1 MAIKYSKGTEILK
14 KQSDVYTLISQ
25 IQIKTTVTIQTQWK
39 FLEDVNRWKKIFF
52 MWYLKEVN
60 LMTRAF

>member
-25 IQIKTTVTIQTQWK
+25 IQINTTVTIQTQWK